1 MQLSIEKN
9 ELKEMIKE
17 AIKEVIEEEKIE
29 NFLNLIPTVSDREME
44 DIKKTYGKP
53 TKRKKAAYSEEI
65 EI

>member
-29 NFLNLIPTVSDREME
+29 NFNLIPTVSDREME